1 MIHRFGLALVVA
13 VASATALPA
22 EVILV
27 DFNDNGSR
35 LTPAVGEP
43 TWNTFATPPTSA
55 TALADTDGEETDV
68 TLEMDGFSDSSIN
81 MSSTAWTKSWVD
93 EQATMDYLW
102 CGNGKAVTLG
112 GLDSNLTYNVE
123 LVAANRSQYA
133 PSGDYTIGDVT
144 YDDFDLNEDGWVD
157 QTIMVW
163 NDVTPDTSGEIVIT
177 LDGMIVDPEASGSV
191 LIVNALRLQSVPEPS
206 CVVLIAMGL
215 LALVFFR
222 RSAA

>member
-1 MIHRFGLALVVA
+1 MIHRFSLALVVA
-13 VASATALPA
+13 VFSATTLRA

-27 DFNDNGSR
+27 DFNDIGSR
-35 LTPAVGEP
+35 PAPAVGEP
-43 TWNTFATPPTSA
+43 TWNTFATPPTGA
-55 TALADTDGEETDV
+55 TALIDVDGEETNV
-68 TLEMDGFSDSSIN
+68 ILKMDGFSDSSTN
-81 MSSTAWTKSWVD
+81 MSSTAWAKSWVD

-102 CGNGKAVTLG
+102 CGNGKVTLG
-112 GLDSNLTYNVE
+112 GLGSNPTYNVE

-144 YDDFDLNEDGWVD
+144 YDDFDLNEDGWVA

-163 NDVTPDTSGEIVIT
+163 NDVTPDANGEIVIT

-206 CVVLIAMGL
+206 GVMLIAMGL
-215 LALVFFR
+215 VTLVFYR